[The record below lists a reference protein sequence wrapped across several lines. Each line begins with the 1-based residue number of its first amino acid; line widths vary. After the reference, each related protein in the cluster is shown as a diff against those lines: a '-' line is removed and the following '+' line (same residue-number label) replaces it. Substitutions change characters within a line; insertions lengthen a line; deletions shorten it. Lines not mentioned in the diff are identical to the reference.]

1 MKLAHS
7 SDWHLGKTLFA
18 RPLIDDQKAALTEL
32 KDRLKSENV
41 DVLLLAG
48 DLFDRSVPPEDA
60 VRLLDQFLTSV
71 VTELG
76 IPVCMI
82 PGNHDSST
90 RVGAGASLLRSSGLH
105 VFATPDSIH
114 QPSLF
119 TNDRGKVAVFGI
131 PYLEPGEWGAYF
143 QTEAAVRSHEE
154 ALRLILHALESQTH
168 KLRNEGWR
176 IVLMLH
182 AYVMGGSVSES
193 ERPLSVGGSEMVP
206 SELLKPF
213 DYVALGHL
221 HRPQKVSF
229 DHVRYSGSLFP
240 YSQSESDQARGF
252 VLVDF
257 FKEAPHEQFRFEPF
271 QTTRKLRTIEGPF
284 DDLVKSEADRLQNG
298 KDKPQDYVIAL
309 ITDSSLP
316 FEAFRRL
323 NTVVPN
329 LLHIGRKSDW
339 KADSAEA
346 SDLLH
351 RKLQQELSDQDIL
364 RTFMEAAALDSASEE
379 NRASD
384 LIWLQAMF
392 EKFRD
397 SNKDSESGVLS
408 P

>member
-18 RPLIDDQKAALTEL
+18 RPLIDDQRAALTEL
-32 KDRLKSENV
+32 KERIKSEKV

-71 VTELG
+71 VTELK

-90 RVGAGASLLRSSGLH
+90 RVGAGASLLRNAGLH
-105 VFATPDSIH
+105 VFATPESIH
-114 QPSLF
+114 TPALF
-119 TNDRGKVAVFGI
+119 ANDFMKTAVFGI

-143 QTEAAVRSHEE
+143 RTETAVRSHEE
-154 ALRLILHALESQTH
+154 ALRLILGALDSQITE
-168 KLRNEGWR
+168 LRGQGWQ

-229 DHVRYSGSLFP
+229 EQVRYSGSLFP
-240 YSQSESDQARGF
+240 YSQSESDQERGF

-257 FKEAPHEQFRFEPF
+257 LTEDPTKRFRFEPF
-271 QTTRKLRTIEGPF
+271 QTTRKLRTIEGAF
-284 DDLVKSEADRLQNG
+284 DELVKSETLRGQKQNG
-298 KDKPQDYVIAL
+298 QPQDYVIAL
-309 ITDSSLP
+309 ITDDNLP

-323 NTVVPN
+323 SAVVPN

-339 KADSAEA
+339 KADAAES

-364 RTFMEAAALDSASEE
+364 RTFVEAAAPETSTEE
-379 NRASD
+379 TRKQD
-384 LIWLQAMF
+384 LIWLQEMF
-392 EKFRD
+392 EKFRA
-397 SNKDSESGVLS
+397 SNKDSEMGV
-408 P
+408 

>member
-18 RPLIDDQKAALTEL
+18 RPLIDDQRTALTEL
-32 KDRLKSENV
+32 KERLKTENV
-41 DVLLLAG
+41 EVLLLAG

-60 VRLLDQFLTSV
+60 VRLLDGFLTSV
-71 VTELG
+71 VTELK

-90 RVGAGASLLRSSGLH
+90 RVGAGANLLRSAGLH
-105 VFATPDSIH
+105 VFATPESIH
-114 QPSLF
+114 TPALF
-119 TNDRGKVAVFGI
+119 TNDSGKTAVFGV

-143 QTEAAVRSHEE
+143 RTETSLRSHED
-154 ALRLILHALESQTH
+154 ALRLILGALESQIVE
-168 KLRNEGWR
+168 LRHQGWK
-176 IVLMLH
+176 IVLLLH

-193 ERPLSVGGSEMVP
+193 ERPLSIGGSEMVP

-221 HRPQKVSF
+221 HRPQKVSYEN
-229 DHVRYSGSLFP
+229 VRYSGSLFP
-240 YSQSESDQARGF
+240 YSQSESDQERGF
-252 VLVDF
+252 MLVDF
-257 FKEAPHEQFRFEPF
+257 SKSESQGRFRFEPF
-271 QTTRKLRTIEGPF
+271 QTTRKLRTIEGSF
-284 DDLVKSEADRLQNG
+284 EDLVASEALRGQKQKSD
-298 KDKPQDYVIAL
+298 PHDYVIAL
-309 ITDSSLP
+309 ITDDSLP

-339 KADSAEA
+339 KADAAEA

-364 RTFMEAAALDSASEE
+364 RTFIEAAALDTSTEE
-379 NRASD
+379 TRKQD
-384 LIWLQAMF
+384 LIWLQEMF
-392 EKFRD
+392 EMFRA
-397 SNKDSESGVLS
+397 SNKDSETGV
-408 P
+408 